1 MATTPSERGF
11 YYAIECRYLL
21 SQDHA
26 INVDQTVI
34 TKRIKPPEGWTKSKK
49 HTGNLK
55 ASVSWPSRVWEI
67 DLASFNRFRES
78 FEIRRDPKRPEGAI
92 TIAEAA
98 ERLGMLRRQV
108 HELVYEGIIPS
119 IPTGECEADGEP
131 FRVIEE
137 QALAEWAAQYRPIR
151 YA

>member
-1 MATTPSERGF
+1 MVTTPQERGF

-34 TKRIKPPEGWTKSKK
+34 TKRIKPPKGWTKSKK
-49 HTGNLK
+49 DTGNLK
-55 ASVSWPSRVWEI
+55 ASISFPSRVWEI

-78 FEIRRDPKRPEGAI
+78 FEIRRDPKRPEGTI

-98 ERLGMLRRQV
+98 ERLGLPRRKV
-108 HELVYEGIIPS
+108 HELVYDGILPS
-119 IPTGECEADGEP
+119 VPTGKCEMDDRP
-131 FRVIEE
+131 FRLIDE
-137 QALAEWAAQYRPIR
+137 QELAEWAVEHRPIR
-151 YA
+151 